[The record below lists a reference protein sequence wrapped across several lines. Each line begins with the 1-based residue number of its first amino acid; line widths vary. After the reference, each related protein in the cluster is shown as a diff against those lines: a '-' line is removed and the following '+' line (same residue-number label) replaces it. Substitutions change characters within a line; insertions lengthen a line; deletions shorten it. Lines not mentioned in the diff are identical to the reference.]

1 MLKKI
6 QCDKFISKGQV
17 RPPIEFKKGLNTILG
32 GLNANNS
39 IGKSTLLLIID
50 FAYGGNSYLDSD
62 AVNQVGLHT
71 INFEFEFN
79 DRSYFFSRSTTQRS
93 TINKCD
99 EHFNFVEEINIKDFL
114 SFLQEQYGVHFYGSS
129 FRELISRYF
138 RIYGKNNHDEKKPL
152 HSDPR
157 EKNVAAITALEKL
170 FNSFEVIESYRT
182 EFKKVSD
189 KLDALKKA
197 KKQDVISYGSITTK
211 KRYNENL
218 NELEKLKDDL
228 RNHTVSNNSNYV
240 DLDLK
245 QADQISQ
252 IKTQL
257 NILMRNRTSTKTQ
270 LSLVEDNLSSN
281 PEVHH
286 GPYEELEQFFPGV
299 NIRKISEIESF
310 HEKLSVILM
319 AEYEQQRKELSK
331 NLERLNHEIDSL
343 KNQLSKHGEPANYST
358 TYLNKYKELNLAI
371 ERLEAQ
377 NRDYLLVEELNVSKK
392 GVKEQLQKVEE
403 AELRGIESSI
413 NEQMVRFNDR
423 IYEKKRKAPVLDL
436 DSGTTYEFYT
446 PDDSGTGTSYKS
458 LIVFDLSVLET
469 TMLPALAHDSL
480 LFKNIGD
487 EPLNKII
494 QLYTEFDKQ
503 IFIAFDKGESYSEET
518 SQILNT
524 TAVIRLNENGD
535 ELFGRSWNI
544 KE

>member
-6 QCDKFISKGQV
+6 QCDKFVSKGQM

-32 GLNANNS
+32 GVNANNS
-39 IGKSTLLLIID
+39 IGKTTLLLIID
-50 FAYGGNSYLDSD
+50 FVFGGGSYLDSD
-62 AVNQVGLHT
+62 AVSKVGLHT
-71 INFEFEFN
+71 INFEFEF
-79 DRSYFFSRSTTQRS
+79 DGEPYFFSRSTTQKS
-93 TINKCD
+93 TVNKCD
-99 EHFNFVEEINIKDFL
+99 EQFNPIKEINIKDFKE
-114 SFLQEQYGVHFYGSS
+114 FLQEQYDVDFYGSS

-138 RIYGKNNHDEKKPL
+138 RIYGKSNHDEKKPL
-152 HSDPR
+152 HSTPK
-157 EKNVAAITALEKL
+157 EKNVEAIAALEKL
-170 FNSFEVIESYRT
+170 FNSYEVIESYRA
-182 EFKKVSD
+182 ELKKVSD

-218 NELEKLKDDL
+218 NELESLREDLKV
-228 RNHTVSNNSNYV
+228 HTASNNSNYV
-240 DLDLK
+240 NLNLE
-245 QADQISQ
+245 QADQISE
-252 IKTQL
+252 IKSQL
-257 NILMRNRTSTKTQ
+257 NVLMRNRTTTKTQ
-270 LSLVEDNLSSN
+270 LRLVEENLSSN

-299 NIRKISEIESF
+299 NVRKLSEIESF
-310 HEKLSVILM
+310 HARLSEILM
-319 AEYEQQRKELSK
+319 AEYEQQKNELNN
-331 NLERLNHEIDSL
+331 NLERLNQEIENL

-358 TYLNKYKELNLAI
+358 AYLNKYKELNRAI

-392 GVKEQLQKVEE
+392 DAKGQLQKVEE
-403 AELRGIESSI
+403 AELRRIESSI
-413 NEQMVRFNDR
+413 NEQMVRFNDK
-423 IYEKKRKAPVLDL
+423 IYEQKRKAPVLDL

-469 TMLPALAHDSL
+469 TKLPALAHDSL

-503 IFIAFDKGESYSEET
+503 IFIAFDKDESYSNET
-518 SQILNT
+518 SQILNS